1 MTYTPP
7 SPTQINEAQNDDA
20 QLRLLLAQRR
30 LYSRAKVWAN
40 VRGFGLGIVAIA
52 SPLAVAVW
60 PDSATGAASIAAGW
74 FALNRLVFRPAE
86 RRAATPAATIQE
98 QFDTRI
104 FSMPTIAVRDPQVL
118 PEEVV
123 RLTNKKWNLRK
134 KAYSAERLRNWYPIN
149 VNVDGRVAIAI
160 AQRGNLAYTE
170 ALLRRSANL
179 WVGLLTGWAIL
190 AVAIGLIAGFSLES
204 FLLAIVLPILPPVLD
219 AADEWQRV
227 RAARK
232 ERRALTLEIQDA
244 ITNDPAKPI
253 SPDQLLGWQAQL
265 FSLRRDAPLVPDW
278 LYWLLRP
285 GIEQEMEAAADM
297 LGRSADGQPGDSP

>member
-7 SPTQINEAQNDDA
+7 STSQINDAQNDDA
-20 QLRLLLAQRR
+20 NLRLLLAQRR

-52 SPLAVAVW
+52 SPLVVAAW
-60 PDSATGAASIAAGW
+60 PDAATAAASVAAGW

-118 PEEVV
+118 PEEVT
-123 RLTNKKWNLRK
+123 RLAGKRK
-134 KAYSAERLRNWYPIN
+134 GRRKAYSTERLRNWYPIN
-149 VNVDGRVAIAI
+149 LQVDGRVAIAI
-160 AQRGNLAYTE
+160 AQPGNLAYTQE
-170 ALLRRSANL
+170 LLRRSANL
-179 WVGLLTGWAIL
+179 WIGLLAAWAVL
-190 AVAIGLIAGFSLES
+190 AVAIGLAADFSLES
-204 FLLAIVLPILPPVLD
+204 FLLAIVLPILPPFLD

-227 RAARK
+227 RAASK

-244 ITNDPAKPI
+244 IANDPKNPI
-253 SPDQLLGWQAQL
+253 SPDQLIGWQSQL
-265 FSLRRDAPLVPDW
+265 FSLRRDTPLVPDW
-278 LYWLLRP
+278 LYGVLRS
-285 GIEQEMEAAADM
+285 GIEREMSDAAED
-297 LGRSADGQPGDSP
+297 LGPAAKDRSGGNP